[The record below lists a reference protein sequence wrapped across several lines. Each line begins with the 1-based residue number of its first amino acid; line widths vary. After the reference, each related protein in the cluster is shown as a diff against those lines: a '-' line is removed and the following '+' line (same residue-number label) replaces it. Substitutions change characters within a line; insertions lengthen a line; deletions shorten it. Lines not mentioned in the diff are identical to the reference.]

1 MVTSMDSDRNDTRA
15 RRFAV
20 AYAVVLVA
28 IFAAATTMLALT
40 ADIPRPDGLEIPS
53 VPLEFADRLQFLSVG
68 LLGAYLL
75 PGRWDNRFV
84 WALLVTGIGF
94 PLWDLAEGYGRWRL
108 QGGAVPADGLVAA
121 WATNWVWIISA
132 PMAGLLFLWF
142 PDGRPPSPRWRPISW
157 MIGASIVGLLLT
169 TPVFPG
175 RLDAFPSLD
184 NPIGLPMS
192 ADTIEPMIM
201 PLFLLQFLGVI
212 GGAASLVARMIWS
225 RGVERQQVKW
235 FASAA
240 LLFAVFTIVT
250 GPLEVGTLFVQA
262 LAEVLASIVLTIA
275 IAVAITRHGLYEIDR
290 ILSRTLAYVLVTA
303 VLVGIYFASVLAFG
317 AAARALTGQSGD
329 LVVAASTLAAAAA
342 FQPVRRRVQ
351 GFVDRRFDRTHYDA
365 ARTIDRFGRTLRA
378 EVDTDA
384 IVEGLQQTVGT
395 TMGASQVGVVLIGER
410 G

>member
-1 MVTSMDSDRNDTRA
+1 MDSDRNDTRA

>member
-40 ADIPRPDGLEIPS
+40 ADIQRPDGLEIPS